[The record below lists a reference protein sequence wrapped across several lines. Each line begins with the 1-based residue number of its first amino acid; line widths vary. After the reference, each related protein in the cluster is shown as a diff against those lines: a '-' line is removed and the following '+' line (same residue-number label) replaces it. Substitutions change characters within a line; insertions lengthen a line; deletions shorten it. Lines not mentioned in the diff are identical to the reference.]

1 MQIKQLL
8 EILIS
13 KQVEILFLD
22 FENYEIVIGND
33 HFRIHWDRDTGES
46 FPLRCE
52 GENGYIPIDHDDLLK
67 LI

>member
-22 FENYEIVIGND
+22 FENYGIVIGND

-46 FPLRCE
+46 FPLLDKGDE
-52 GENGYIPIDHDDLLK
+52 GYVPVDHEDLLK

>member
-1 MQIKQLL
+1 MQIQQLL
-8 EILIS
+8 DVLIS
-13 KQVEILFLD
+13 KGIEIEWLD
-22 FENYEIVIGND
+22 FENYSVIIHGK
-33 HFRIHWDRDTGES
+33 HFRIHWDRDTREC